1 MKKENLAKIKHED
14 QGDFTYA
21 AAAAKKD
28 GKKKFT
34 FQGKEYPVTIK
45 TDDFAENVEE
55 GIIKKTVGAV
65 KAVKGALDKRKAKKE
80 KIKSAKQRVMDAKD
94 KIVDA
99 KAGFKK
105 AKISLQKVK
114 SESSIQQDS
123 TEKEKVE
130 ESELVISGIDARKK
144 IFKEK
149 LKKLGYNKESAKEKM
164 IPEAEGN
171 APFKELES
179 AWRRT
184 NGDPAKEAK
193 LIKKHELQRIFSANR
208 PGDIKLG
215 ILNKLQGTKK
225 LLTFAGIDDDDKLVF
240 VSNNPV
246 KIYYPKKGTHRPKG
260 KGIKSIFE
268 SRLEKIVSIITEEND
283 DVLLPNF
290 IEACD
295 ITEEM
300 KSSEIKAKYEKWL
313 IS

>member
-45 TDDFAENVEE
+45 TDDFAEKVEE
-55 GIIKKTVGAV
+55 SELGIDARKKIF
-65 KAVKGALDKRKAKKE
+65 KE
-80 KIKSAKQRVMDAKD
+80 KL
-94 KIVDA
+94 
-99 KAGFKK
+99 KK
-105 AKISLQKVK
+105 LGYNKEIA
-114 SESSIQQDS
+114 
-123 TEKEKVE
+123 EKVE
-130 ESELVISGIDARKK
+130 EPELVISGIDARKK